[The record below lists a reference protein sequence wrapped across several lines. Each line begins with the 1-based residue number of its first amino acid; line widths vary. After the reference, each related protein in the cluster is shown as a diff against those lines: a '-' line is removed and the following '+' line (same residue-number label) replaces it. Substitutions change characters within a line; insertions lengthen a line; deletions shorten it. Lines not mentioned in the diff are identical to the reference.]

1 MDYAPTKRRLAGSS
15 ADSNRGFTFIEV
27 TVALALLAVAASIL
41 IGMQGA
47 AVRRTLRDTNAQTA
61 MLVARRIMAS
71 IEILNDAEFSFPSQS
86 NAPVIDLMQQLNI
99 TGLGAKAES
108 PALNNMTANISV
120 EDIEIPIPTNESIEQ
135 MRRVILKLTWGP
147 GYDESIQLVYQ
158 RPRQQ

>member
-1 MDYAPTKRRLAGSS
+1 
-15 ADSNRGFTFIEV
+15 
-27 TVALALLAVAASIL
+27 
-41 IGMQGA
+41 
-47 AVRRTLRDTNAQTA
+47 
-61 MLVARRIMAS
+61 
-71 IEILNDAEFSFPSQS
+71 
-86 NAPVIDLMQQLNI
+86 MQQLNI
-99 TGLGAKAES
+99 TGLGEKAES